1 MNVMDM
7 QSSLS
12 GLANAL
18 ESQKM
23 VTDLMHKTLHPQ
35 QGAQLSQQEH
45 AVQTTQLANAV
56 TGLGSKVDV
65 TV

>member
-1 MNVMDM
+1 MNMLEM
-7 QSSLS
+7 QSGLS

-23 VTDLMHKTLHPQ
+23 VTDLITKTVHPEH
-35 QGAQLSQQEH
+35 GAQFSQQEH
-45 AVQTTQLANAV
+45 AVQTTQLAKAV